1 MNNHFNNIDPKLIEL
16 GKRAEA
22 ECEKTFQRIDYIA
35 EQNAYKVLKAF
46 TDNRVSE
53 VNLHGTTGYGYGDE
67 GRDTLDKVYAQA
79 FGGEDALVRHT
90 LVNGTHTLSTALFG
104 CLRPGDKLL
113 MICGAPYDTLEE
125 IIGKRGEKGSG
136 SLMDWG
142 IRYEEIPLLE
152 NGMPDLDT
160 AKVKV
165 KDAKVAYIQRSRGY
179 STRPSYTVDEIAVMV
194 AAIREGNPDA
204 YILVDNCYG
213 EFVDTREPLDVGA
226 DLMMGSLIK
235 NPGGGIASTGG
246 YIAGR
251 HDLVEL
257 CAARL
262 TCVGEG
268 REVGCTLGI
277 NRELYLGF
285 FLAPQTVANA
295 VKTSEFAC
303 KLLELLGFETLPKA
317 GRPRADIIASI
328 LLKNEQTLTSFIRGI
343 QKGAPVDSFVV
354 PEACDMPGYDS
365 QVIMAA
371 GAFTMGSSIEL
382 SADAP
387 IREPYAAWLQGGI
400 TYPTGK
406 AGVLLAVQQMIDEG
420 TLDISN
426 L

>member
-1 MNNHFNNIDPKLIEL
+1 MNNFFNVNPKLLEL
-16 GKRAEA
+16 AQRAEE
-22 ECEKTFQRIDYIA
+22 ECKSTFERIDKIA
-35 EQNAYKVLKAF
+35 EYNGWKVLKAF

-53 VNLHGTTGYGYGDE
+53 VALHGTTGYGYGDE
-67 GRDTLDKVYAQA
+67 GRDILDKVYAQA
-79 FGGEDALVRHT
+79 LGGEDALVRHT

-113 MICGAPYDTLEE
+113 MVCGAPYDTLEE

-142 IRYEEIPLLE
+142 IRYEEVELLP
-152 NGMPDLDT
+152 NGMPDLET
-160 AKVKV
+160 VKERV
-165 KDAKVAYIQRSRGY
+165 MDAKVAYIQRSRGY
-179 STRPSYTVDEIAVMV
+179 STRPSYTVDDIEVMV
-194 AAIREGNPDA
+194 KAIREVRPDV

-213 EFVDTREPLDVGA
+213 EFVDTKEPLDVGA

-235 NPGGGIASTGG
+235 NPGGGVAPTGG
-246 YIAGR
+246 YIAGK
-251 HDLVEL
+251 HELVEL
-257 CAARL
+257 CANRL

-268 REVGCTLGI
+268 REVGATLDI
-277 NRELYLGF
+277 NREFYLGF
-285 FLAPQTVANA
+285 FLAPQTVAAA

-303 KLLELLGFETLPKA
+303 KLLELVGFETLPKA
-317 GRPRADIIASI
+317 GQPRADIIASI
-328 LLKNEQTLTSFIRGI
+328 LLKNEATLKSFIKGI

-371 GAFTMGSSIEL
+371 GAFTMGASIEL

-400 TYPTGK
+400 TYPSGK
-406 AGVLLAVQQMIDEG
+406 AGVMLAVQEMINDG
-420 TLDISN
+420 TVTL
-426 L
+426 

>member
-1 MNNHFNNIDPKLIEL
+1 MNNFFNVNPKLLEL
-16 GKRAEA
+16 AQRAE
-22 ECEKTFQRIDYIA
+22 EKCKSTFERIDKIA
-35 EQNAYKVLKAF
+35 EYNGWKVLKAF

-53 VNLHGTTGYGYGDE
+53 VALHGTTGYGYGDQ
-67 GRDTLDKVYAQA
+67 GRDMLDKVYAQA

-113 MICGAPYDTLEE
+113 MVCGAPYDTLEE
-125 IIGKRGEKGSG
+125 IIGKRGESGSG

-142 IRYEEIPLLE
+142 IRYEEVELLPD
-152 NGMPDLDT
+152 GMPDLET
-160 AKVKV
+160 VKEKVM
-165 KDAKVAYIQRSRGY
+165 DAKVAYIQRSRGY
-179 STRPSYTVDEIAVMV
+179 STRPSYTVDDIEVMIK
-194 AAIREGNPDA
+194 AIREVRPDV

-235 NPGGGIASTGG
+235 NPGGGIAPTGG
-246 YIAGR
+246 YIAGK
-251 HDLVEL
+251 HELVEL
-257 CAARL
+257 CANRL

-268 REVGCTLGI
+268 REVGATLDI
-277 NRELYLGF
+277 NREFYLGF

-303 KLLELLGFETLPKA
+303 KLLELVGFETLPKA
-317 GRPRADIIASI
+317 GQPRADIIASI
-328 LLKNEQTLTSFIRGI
+328 LLKNEATLTSFIKGI

-371 GAFTMGSSIEL
+371 GAFTMGSSIEF

-400 TYPTGK
+400 TYPSGK
-406 AGVLLAVQQMIDEG
+406 AGVMLAVQEMIDDG
-420 TLDISN
+420 TLT